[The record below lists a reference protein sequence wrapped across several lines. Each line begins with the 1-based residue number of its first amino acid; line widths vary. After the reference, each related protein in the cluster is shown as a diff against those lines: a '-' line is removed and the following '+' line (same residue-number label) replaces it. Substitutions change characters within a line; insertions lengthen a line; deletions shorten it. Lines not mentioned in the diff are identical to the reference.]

1 MNDKEKVIMQVLQ
14 FVVEETTNNI
24 SEFTKIT
31 AEDILGKT
39 KKENATMA
47 RCIFVSQL
55 RFMGYA
61 CTTIASVIKR
71 TERAIPDILM
81 SAHEFKKRSWAYRI
95 AEAKVT
101 LRVSEIFAKYKS
113 ETHVASPTE
122 TMEHKL
128 LPQGEKASGCSE

>member
-1 MNDKEKVIMQVLQ
+1 MNDKEQIIMQVLQ
-14 FVVEETTNNI
+14 FVVEETTSNI

-55 RFMGYA
+55 KFMGYS
-61 CTTIASVIKR
+61 CTTISSVINRGEKS
-71 TERAIPDILM
+71 IPDILLA
-81 SAHEFKKRSWAYRI
+81 AHEFKKRSWAYRI

-101 LRVSEIFAKYKS
+101 IRVGEIFERYRNS
-113 ETHVASPTE
+113 DMPVVSPTE
-122 TMEHKL
+122 NSQSAINKR
-128 LPQGEKASGCSE
+128 